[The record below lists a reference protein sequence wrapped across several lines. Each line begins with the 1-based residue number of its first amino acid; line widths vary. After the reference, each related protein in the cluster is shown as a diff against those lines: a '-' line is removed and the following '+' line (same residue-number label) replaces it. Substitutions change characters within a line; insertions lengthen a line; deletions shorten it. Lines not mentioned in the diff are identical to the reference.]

1 VPGVAPLAVPGGDAV
16 RAQLAR
22 KPEERRRRRRPR
34 RPAVGA
40 RLLRRA
46 TFLLPLVLVV
56 GGGLWWGAA
65 RHTSGPQPA
74 PVFTS
79 ADAPRLGRLVGRW
92 LRPDGGYVIEIRSV
106 AESGGIDASY
116 LNLNPIHIARAEA
129 SKAGE
134 ALRVDIE
141 LRGVNYPG
149 SSYTLTYDPARDEL
163 QGLYY
168 QAALERLFPVVFV
181 RMPGSPQ

>member
-1 VPGVAPLAVPGGDAV
+1 
-16 RAQLAR
+16 
-22 KPEERRRRRRPR
+22 
-34 RPAVGA
+34 
-40 RLLRRA
+40 LRRA
-46 TFLLPLVLVV
+46 TLLLPLVLVV